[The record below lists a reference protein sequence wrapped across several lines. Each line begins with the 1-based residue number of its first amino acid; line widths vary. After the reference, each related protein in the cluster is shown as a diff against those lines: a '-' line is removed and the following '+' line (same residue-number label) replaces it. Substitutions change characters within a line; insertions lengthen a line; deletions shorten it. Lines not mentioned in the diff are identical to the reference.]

1 MDDHIRKLD
10 TKIQSKETELNALF
24 TKIQKL
30 EEEIATLH
38 HKKLISKKLESAE
51 MTLTGVLEVIL
62 KTEEEEE
69 VNEYTAS
76 GPEMGPVGPKCCPV
90 KIKGQQIRQ
99 FCWGCQNDAPG
110 PEW

>member
-1 MDDHIRKLD
+1 MDVHIRKLD
-10 TKIQSKETELNALF
+10 TKIQNKETELNALF

-51 MTLTGVLEVIL
+51 MTLTGVLEVIF

-69 VNEYTAS
+69 ET
-76 GPEMGPVGPKCCPV
+76 E
-90 KIKGQQIRQ
+90 
-99 FCWGCQNDAPG
+99 
-110 PEW
+110 